1 MTEKKQT
8 KEIDIIGL
16 LKRILAEWKQLGAFV
31 GVFAVIGVVVA
42 LNTPK
47 RYTANVILAPELS
60 SGSSL
65 SGGLSNIASMMGVN
79 LGSMQGGMDA
89 IYPQIYP
96 DVLTSSDFILQLFDV
111 KVRQQDD
118 TTEKTYY
125 SHLIEDGKAPF
136 WAYPGIWL
144 SQLLKSD
151 DEEGKGDGGLD
162 PFNLSKQQDGVLNAI
177 RGSIS
182 CIVDKNTSV
191 ISIAVSDMD
200 PNVCAIMADT
210 IQKQLQKYI
219 IVYRTKKARNDLAY
233 AEKLCKEAKAEYQAA
248 QKEYS
253 AYADANTGLMLESYK
268 ARLND
273 LENEMQLKYNV
284 YNQVSQQLQIA
295 KAKVQEQT
303 PAFSVIQSASVPLR
317 ASSFPRSFTVILYM
331 FFGFVFDA
339 LWILYIRDF
348 VKRRREKGGK

>member
-111 KVRQQDD
+111 KVRQQED

-144 SQLLKSD
+144 SQLFKSD
-151 DEEGKGDGGLD
+151 DDEGKGGGGLN

-177 RGSIS
+177 YHEMGMGRPAQG
-182 CIVDKNTSV
+182 
-191 ISIAVSDMD
+191 IAFTLPVSD
-200 PNVCAIMADT
+200 VAGLVKEEA
-210 IQKQLQKYI
+210 Q
-219 IVYRTKKARNDLAY
+219 AG
-233 AEKLCKEAKAEYQAA
+233 AE
-248 QKEYS
+248 
-253 AYADANTGLMLESYK
+253 N
-268 ARLND
+268 
-273 LENEMQLKYNV
+273 
-284 YNQVSQQLQIA
+284 
-295 KAKVQEQT
+295 
-303 PAFSVIQSASVPLR
+303 
-317 ASSFPRSFTVILYM
+317 
-331 FFGFVFDA
+331 
-339 LWILYIRDF
+339 
-348 VKRRREKGGK
+348 